1 MSESTT
7 RVRPA
12 AVAGM
17 FYPAD
22 AEELRREVK
31 DFLAAVAPAAE
42 SRVPK
47 AVVVPHAGYRYSA
60 PVAAAAYARLA
71 AARGRVRRV
80 VLIGPTHR
88 VAVAG
93 FALSDAETFATPLG
107 CIAVDTA
114 GTDRLARRPD
124 AQVMDLAH
132 AQEHALEVQ
141 LPFVMETL
149 GDDIEI
155 LPVLAGQVSAE
166 AVASLLE
173 SEWGGPETL
182 IVVSSDLSHYL
193 AYDDCVT
200 LDAVTQ
206 HAIETLAPEKIDRP
220 QACGRLPIAGLLLC
234 AKRRGMEVKTLDVRN
249 SGDTA
254 GPRGQVVG
262 YGSWAFYDAPEVPPV
277 TKSHGAN
284 LLALAL
290 DSIRNGL
297 ETGTP
302 LPIDYEHLPVEL
314 ADIGASF
321 VSLYRRGRLRGCIGS
336 TRATR
341 SLAED
346 IAANA
351 FAAAFQDPRFEP
363 LDPEELDGLE
373 LSVSVLSPLEP
384 LTFASERDLLAQL
397 EIGED
402 GLVIADHGRRAV
414 FLPQVWGQLPDP
426 TVFLAQLKIK
436 AGLPLAESPTLQA
449 WRFRVDSVGREAK

>member
-1 MSESTT
+1 MSETST

-22 AEELRREVK
+22 AEDLRREVRG
-31 DFLAAVAPAAE
+31 FLDAVSVAEE
-42 SRVPK
+42 SRAPK

-71 AARGRVRRV
+71 EARGRVRRV
-80 VLIGPTHR
+80 LLIGPTHR

-93 FALSDAETFATPLG
+93 FALSDAEIFETPLG
-107 CIAVDTA
+107 CVKVDA
-114 GTDRLARRPD
+114 EAAARLARRPD
-124 AQVMDLAH
+124 AQTMDLAH

-141 LPFVMETL
+141 LPFLIETL
-149 GDDIEI
+149 GPEIEI

-166 AVASLLE
+166 AVAGLLE

-193 AYDDCVT
+193 GYDDCVT
-200 LDAVTQ
+200 LDTVTQ

-234 AKRRGMEVKTLDVRN
+234 ARRRGMTVKTLDVRN

-262 YGSWAFYDAPEVPPV
+262 YGAWAFYDAPEPPPV
-277 TKSHGAN
+277 TQSHGAS
-284 LLALAL
+284 LLALAR

-297 ETGTP
+297 ETGAP
-302 LPIDYEHLPVEL
+302 LPIDYERLPIEL

-321 VSLYRRGRLRGCIGS
+321 VSLSRGGRLRGCIGS
-336 TRATR
+336 TRAIR
-341 SLAED
+341 SLAD
-346 IAANA
+346 DVAANA
-351 FAAAFQDPRFEP
+351 FAAAFTDARFEP
-363 LDPEELDGLE
+363 LTAEEFDGLE
-373 LSVSVLSPLEP
+373 ISVSVLSPLEP
-384 LTFASERDLLAQL
+384 LKFGGERELLAQL

-436 AGLPLAESPTLQA
+436 AGLALAESPTLQA
-449 WRFRVDSVGREAK
+449 WRFRVDTVGRAAK

>member
-1 MSESTT
+1 MSETST

-22 AEELRREVK
+22 AEELRRAVR
-31 DFLAAVAPAAE
+31 DHLAAAEPAAE
-42 SRVPK
+42 PRVPK

-71 AARGRVRRV
+71 PARGRVRRV
-80 VLIGPTHR
+80 LLIGPTHR

-93 FALSDAETFATPLG
+93 FALSNAETFATPLG
-107 CIAVDTA
+107 CVKVDTD
-114 GTDRLARRPD
+114 GTARLARRPD
-124 AQVMDLAH
+124 AQAMDLAH

-141 LPFVMETL
+141 LPFLLETL
-149 GDDIEI
+149 GPDVEI

-166 AVASLLE
+166 AAAGLLE
-173 SEWGGPETL
+173 AEWGGPETL

-200 LDAVTQ
+200 LDEVTR

-220 QACGRLPIAGLLLC
+220 QACGRLPLAGLLLC
-234 AKRRGMEVKTLDVRN
+234 AKRRGMEVKTLDLRN

-262 YGSWAFYDAPEVPPV
+262 YGAWAFYDAPEVPPV
-277 TKSHGAN
+277 TQSHGAS
-284 LLALAL
+284 LLALAR

-302 LPIDYEHLPVEL
+302 LPIDYEHLPAEL
-314 ADIGASF
+314 ADFGASF
-321 VSLYRRGRLRGCIGS
+321 VSLYRRGRLRGCVGS
-336 TRATR
+336 TRPSR

-351 FAAAFQDPRFEP
+351 FAAAFRDERFDPLEA
-363 LDPEELDGLE
+363 DELDGLE
-373 LSVSVLSPLEP
+373 ISVAVLSPLDP
-384 LTFASERDLLAQL
+384 LRFGSERELLAQL
-397 EIGED
+397 DIGED

-414 FLPQVWGQLPDP
+414 FLPQVWGNLPDP
-426 TVFLAQLKIK
+426 AVFLAQLKIK

-449 WRFRVDSVGREAK
+449 WRFRVDTVGRDAK

>member
-42 SRVPK
+42 PRVPK

-60 PVAAAAYARLA
+60 PVAAAAYARIA

-107 CIAVDTA
+107 CVNVDTA
-114 GTDRLARRPD
+114 GTARLAKRPD

-141 LPFVMETL
+141 LPFLMETL
-149 GDDIEI
+149 GGDVEI

-166 AVASLLE
+166 AVAGLLD

-206 HAIETLAPEKIDRP
+206 HAIETLAPDRIDRP
-220 QACGRLPIAGLLLC
+220 QACGRLPIAGLLIC

-262 YGSWAFYDAPEVPPV
+262 YGAWAFYDAPEVPPV

-297 ETGTP
+297 DTGTP

-321 VSLYRRGRLRGCIGS
+321 VSLYRHGRLRGCIGS

-363 LDPEELDGLE
+363 LAAEEIDGLE

-384 LTFASERDLLAQL
+384 LRFATERELLAQL

-402 GLVIADHGRRAV
+402 GLVIADRGRRAV